1 MVGIWISPGCQSKVP
16 QTEGFRG
23 AKVHCLTVVG
33 ARTETR
39 VQQGPV
45 PTESCRRVIPSLP
58 LWTVGCPP
66 SLVVLGSQKH
76 PSTLYLKHGLFPY
89 ASVCLCGSFYED
101 TSYIGLGPILHEYNI
116 ILCYISKEP
125 IFKWGYIISH
135 FNIPFGKDTI
145 QPIAKVLEWD
155 WESFRWFGQS
165 HLWDPPTHQSN
176 SLLSQE
182 SKPSTRY
189 IWKLLSDRVRT
200 CINHSH
206 THANCRTLGS
216 YFESLLLW

>member
-16 QTEGFRG
+16 QTECFRG
-23 AKVHCLTVVG
+23 AKVRCLTVVG

-39 VQQGPV
+39 VQQGPA
-45 PTESCRRVIPSLP
+45 PTESCRRVILSLL
-58 LWTVGCPP
+58 LWLLDACHLWWSLARRSIPP
-66 SLVVLGSQKH
+66 F
-76 PSTLYLKHGLFPY
+76 STSSMAFSPIC
-89 ASVCLCGSFYED
+89 VCLCGSFYEN
-101 TSYIGLGPILHEYNI
+101 TSYVGLGPILHQYNF
-116 ILCYISKEP
+116 ILRYISKEP
-125 IFKWGYIISH
+125 IFKWGHIVSH

-155 WESFRWFGQS
+155 WESFRWFGHS
-165 HLWDPPTHQSN
+165 HLWDPPAHQSN

-182 SKPSTRY
+182 SKPSARY

-206 THANCRTLGS
+206 TYANCHTLGS